1 MRLCYLI
8 IGIEPWSIRLPA
20 FTAGLLLVPLTYFPA
35 RQLYNRP
42 AALLAAAMSASAQL
56 LIDYSTLARGYS
68 LVVFFTLLVFGLGI
82 YTSRKKNLAAWGL
95 MILFSTLGFYTV
107 PIMVISIG
115 VIATWIGLS
124 WLWGEIDPAYRRW
137 GIIKYLI
144 LYGGISIAA
153 GLVLYS
159 PIFFHQGIGV
169 FIANAYVAPV
179 GWDQLP
185 EALQLQLA
193 QTWRDFFEDLP
204 SVIAAAISIPAVIFS
219 LIFHKRISGRKIPML
234 AAIVL
239 FLAVEVLV
247 QRPQPASRSW
257 VMLQPVVFMI
267 LAAGLLAPFQWLDRV
282 RPLRFSLATGALGL
296 FLGVLLLTNGLRS
309 GRIYQDTAGDKG
321 IGDVERAT
329 LYMKGV
335 LSGTDIFVVASPD
348 DAAFWYYF
356 RLHNIP
362 GYYIYGVKIR
372 AFDRAF
378 VPVDH
383 VDDGGHD
390 QMGLI
395 KSMSQR
401 GPDAIFIDWSSDQ
414 IVKTIGGIDIH
425 MVYPNMSAIKEQ
437 YGGQ

>member
-1 MRLCYLI
+1 
-8 IGIEPWSIRLPA
+8 
-20 FTAGLLLVPLTYFPA
+20 
-35 RQLYNRP
+35 
-42 AALLAAAMSASAQL
+42 
-56 LIDYSTLARGYS
+56 
-68 LVVFFTLLVFGLGI
+68 
-82 YTSRKKNLAAWGL
+82 
-95 MILFSTLGFYTV
+95 
-107 PIMVISIG
+107 
-115 VIATWIGLS
+115 
-124 WLWGEIDPAYRRW
+124 
-137 GIIKYLI
+137 
-144 LYGGISIAA
+144 
-153 GLVLYS
+153 
-159 PIFFHQGIGV
+159 
-169 FIANAYVAPV
+169 
-179 GWDQLP
+179 
-185 EALQLQLA
+185 
-193 QTWRDFFEDLP
+193 
-204 SVIAAAISIPAVIFS
+204 
-219 LIFHKRISGRKIPML
+219 
-234 AAIVL
+234 
-239 FLAVEVLV
+239 
-247 QRPQPASRSW
+247 
-257 VMLQPVVFMI
+257 MLQPVVFMI